1 MKKVISFSMWGK
13 NPFYI
18 IGGIL
23 NADIAQKE
31 WDGWICRYYVAPTV
45 PKAAVKELAGRKN
58 TEIFMM
64 DEDVSWNGMFW
75 RFYPASDPTVDVM
88 ISRDT
93 DSRLSVRDKAAVDQ
107 WLASDKDFHI
117 LRDCCQHGWP
127 ICGGAWG
134 CRNGVISEMVDLID
148 EYPRKNIDN
157 NHGIDQKFLGSEIY
171 PRVINN
177 TYVHDDW
184 FAGMYRNETKHAF
197 PIPRL
202 RGDGWWN
209 TKFPEWHSGIENNQ
223 EKYPHWFGA
232 GMPGHCYLRCPACGV
247 QHDNDYIGKLRYVT
261 EQEKQTYIHV
271 LNECSS

>member
-23 NADIAQKE
+23 NADIAEKE
-31 WDGWICRYYVAPTV
+31 WEGWTCRYYMAPTV

-93 DSRLSVRDKAAVDQ
+93 DSRISIRDKAAVEE
-107 WLASDKDFHI
+107 WLNSDKDFHI

-134 CRNGVISEMVDLID
+134 SRNGVISEMIDLID
-148 EYPRKNIDN
+148 QYPRKNIDN

-171 PRVINN
+171 PRIISKA
-177 TYVHDDW
+177 YVHDDW
-184 FAGMYRNETKHAF
+184 FNHMYRNETKHRF

-202 RGDGWWN
+202 RGEGWWN
-209 TKFPEWHSGIENNQ
+209 VKFPEWHSGIENDQ
-223 EKYPHWFGA
+223 EKYPHWFGQ

-247 QHDNDYIGKLRYVT
+247 HHDNDYIGKLRYVT

-271 LNECSS
+271 LHECSS